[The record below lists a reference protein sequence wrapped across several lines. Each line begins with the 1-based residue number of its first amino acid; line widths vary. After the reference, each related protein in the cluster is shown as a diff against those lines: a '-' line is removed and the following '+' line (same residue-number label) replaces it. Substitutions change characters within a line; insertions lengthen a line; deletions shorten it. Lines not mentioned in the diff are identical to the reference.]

1 MAGEL
6 HFYLVA
12 SGAYVPTAVNL
23 APEIW
28 QFGLR
33 LLVAPGGQPDM
44 IGPLTDNFDIVPDSI
59 DRDETGWTI
68 TGNWRAEGGV
78 NDFSGDDFLND
89 QAGPALRNFINNS
102 AVAFSNQ
109 VQLRELRLYPI
120 AGPDGHV
127 VPAPPYAQGTPII
140 LTYKSPPAG
149 TNGGMMPLQTSLV
162 ASLRTQQIGRRGRGR
177 IYLPPLAS
185 SVMASSGTDAGTV
198 AAATRAAIGAQVGN
212 MLKALQLKGTGPNSL
227 WAACIVTGAPYT
239 AYSIINQV
247 RIGNT
252 IDTQKRRRASIAEVY
267 SSTAVSVF

>member
-12 SGAYVPTAVNL
+12 TGGYVGTAANL

-33 LLVAPGGQPDM
+33 LLIAPGGQPSM
-44 IGPLTDNFDIVPDSI
+44 IGPLTENFTIVPDSI
-59 DRDETGWTI
+59 DRDETDWTI

-89 QAGPALRNFINNS
+89 QAGPALRSFINNS
-102 AVAFSNQ
+102 GVAFSNQ
-109 VQLRELRLYPI
+109 VQLRQLRLYPI

-140 LTYKSPPAG
+140 LNYKSGPLG
-149 TNGGMMPLQTSLV
+149 TNGGLMPLQTSLV

-177 IYLPPLAS
+177 IYLPPLTS
-185 SVMASSGTDAGTV
+185 SQMASTGADAGTV
-198 AAATRAAIGAQVGN
+198 ASATRTAIGAGVRG
-212 MLKALQLKGTGPNSL
+212 LLEGLQLDGTGPNSL
-227 WAACIVTGAPYT
+227 WGACIVTGAPYT
-239 AYSIINQV
+239 AYAIINQV
-247 RIGNT
+247 RIGNI
-252 IDTQKRRRASIAEVY
+252 IDTQKRRRASINELY
-267 SSTAVSVF
+267 TSTPVSVF

>member
-1 MAGEL
+1 
-6 HFYLVA
+6 
-12 SGAYVPTAVNL
+12 
-23 APEIW
+23 
-28 QFGLR
+28 
-33 LLVAPGGQPDM
+33 
-44 IGPLTDNFDIVPDSI
+44 
-59 DRDETGWTI
+59 
-68 TGNWRAEGGV
+68 
-78 NDFSGDDFLND
+78 
-89 QAGPALRNFINNS
+89 
-102 AVAFSNQ
+102 
-109 VQLRELRLYPI
+109 
-120 AGPDGHV
+120 
-127 VPAPPYAQGTPII
+127 
-140 LTYKSPPAG
+140 
-149 TNGGMMPLQTSLV
+149 MPLQTSLV

-185 SVMASSGTDAGTV
+185 SVMASSGADAGTV

>member
-12 SGAYVPTAVNL
+12 SGGYAPTAANL

-28 QFGLR
+28 QFGIR

-44 IGPLTDNFDIVPDSI
+44 IGSLTDNFDIVPDSI
-59 DRDETGWTI
+59 DRDETDWTI

-78 NDFSGDDFLND
+78 IDFSGDDFLND
-89 QAGPALRNFINNS
+89 QAGPALRDFINNS

-185 SVMASSGTDAGTV
+185 SVMASTGADAGTV
-198 AAATRAAIGAQVGN
+198 AAATRVAIGAEVGD
-212 MLKALQLKGTGPNSL
+212 MLEALQLDGTGPDSL
-227 WAACIVTGAPYT
+227 WGACIVTGAPYT

-252 IDTQKRRRASIAEVY
+252 IDTQKRRRASITEVY
-267 SSTAVSVF
+267 SSTAVSVW